1 MAYSFR
7 QLAGIDPL
15 FVADGEPVYLD
26 TPRDPAPGPRRYGH
40 PPTSRAELAA
50 LEAGID
56 RTIQRLDLEAGTFD
70 PFTDAEAAGVNV
82 WAAFDPDLPF

>member
-1 MAYSFR
+1 MAYTLR

-26 TPRDPAPGPRRYGH
+26 TPRDPAPGLRRYGH

-50 LEAGID
+50 IDAGLD
-56 RTIQRLDLEAGTFD
+56 RTIRQLDAAAGTFD